1 MGALPSD
8 LAASLRDALGL
19 RRGIETGT
27 LHGGG
32 ARLMGELFDSAASIE
47 LSPELHAAAS
57 AELAGAPNVEILL
70 GDSREVLPTLV
81 DPEVPTL
88 FFLDGHWSGGETA
101 GEEFECPVLGEVAA
115 LTPGHRDD
123 CVVIDDARLFTASPP
138 PPHDPEKWPT
148 IAELFDALRTAKPGH
163 HVTVLQD
170 VVVAVPASVKPIVDE
185 WGRQPPPE
193 PSDGPQPG
201 LLWRLR
207 CSLQRDS

>member
-32 ARLMGELFDSAASIE
+32 ARLMGELFESAVSIE
-47 LSPELHAAAS
+47 LSPELATAAGQ
-57 AELAGAPNVEILL
+57 ELAAVDNVEILQ
-70 GDSREVLPTLV
+70 GDSRELLPTLV
-81 DPEVPTL
+81 DAEQPTL
-88 FFLDGHWSGGETA
+88 YFLDGHWSGGETA
-101 GEEFECPVLGEVAA
+101 GQEFECPVLGEVTA
-115 LTPGHRDD
+115 LSAGHRDD

-138 PPHDPEKWPT
+138 PPHDPDKWPT

-170 VVVAVPASVKPIVDE
+170 VVVAVPTSVKPIVDE
-185 WGRQPPPE
+185 WGRQPTPESPP
-193 PSDGPQPG
+193 PPRQG
-201 LLWRLR
+201 LLARLR
-207 CSLQRDS
+207 G